1 MENYTPDCKGYY
13 KCPTCGKPFYSK
25 VVLKVHIKKGQCFNP
40 HQVSQENS
48 SVIENVSKQDSYAK
62 NVENSVKSAKNT
74 FSTMLGTTNIP
85 IQSKICKEQTVEYE
99 KLKSRH
105 CQECNKT
112 FRRKRYLPIHI
123 NVVHK
128 NIKKFQCLQCPKA
141 FGINATLQQHIL
153 AVHEKITPF
162 QCHKCTKTFGQNSN
176 LQTHIKTVHKDVHPQ
191 TSRVLM
197 CPLDPME
204 KQ

>member
-1 MENYTPDCKGYY
+1 MENYTQDSKGYS

-25 VVLKVHIKKGQCFNP
+25 VVLKVHLKKGQCLNW
-40 HQVSQENS
+40 QQS
-48 SVIENVSKQDSYAK
+48 SVIENESKEDCVAK
-62 NVENSVKSAKNT
+62 NDDTKIEKN
-74 FSTMLGTTNIP
+74 N
-85 IQSKICKEQTVEYE
+85 E

-141 FGINATLQQHIL
+141 FGINITLQQHIL